1 MLVLSVVNKLFMLSV
16 SMLSVVM
23 LNVVMMSVGASVIV
37 TDNDKNT
44 RLI

>member
-1 MLVLSVVNKLFMLSV
+1 VLVLSVVNKLFMLSV